1 MYTDI
6 THPIF
11 KNYIPEDIEVIKE
24 NYSDDT
30 YEIDTNLGYIR
41 YIKNVY
47 EYEELMKRVKEE
59 NSEPVYSK
67 NTFEINP
74 FPEPTRFNLL
84 LIDSSLEIP
93 DETNS
98 FYGSICYRVPI
109 NNSVLKSFKARDI
122 TLLDLQILGYI
133 LLQICFQ
140 HRKIIEIHDSEDKDK
155 QVAVEFVVAILASCI
170 EHLKSKIIPFFTEQ
184 RIKLWT
190 VRTDMIECLEEISNN
205 FIIEITPIINNILTG
220 FIKLVKENDIKIKEN
235 CTPEQLTIDD
245 WLVFQLFIAPKMM
258 ENNE

>member
-1 MYTDI
+1 MYKAI

-11 KNYIPEDIEVIKE
+11 KYFIPEDIEVIKE

-30 YEIDTNLGYIR
+30 YEIDTDLGYIR

-59 NSEPVYSK
+59 IKEPVYSK

-84 LIDSSLEIP
+84 LIDNSLEIP

-98 FYGSICYRVPI
+98 FYGSICYRVPVDI
-109 NNSVLKSFKARDI
+109 STIKLFKARDI
-122 TLLDLQILGYI
+122 TLLDLQLLGYI
-133 LLQICFQ
+133 LMQICFQ
-140 HRKIIEIHDSEDKDK
+140 HRKIIEINASENKEK
-155 QVAVEFVVAILASCI
+155 HGAMAFIVAILASCI
-170 EHLKSKIIPFFTEQ
+170 ELLKSKIIPFFIEQ

-190 VRTDMIECLEEISNN
+190 VRTDMIDCLEEISDN
-205 FIIEITPIINNILTG
+205 FMIEITPIINNILTG
-220 FIKLVKENDIKIKEN
+220 FIELVKENNIKIKEN
-235 CTPEQLTIDD
+235 CIPEQLTIND
-245 WLVFQLFIAPKMM
+245 WLVFQLFIAPKMTKNI
-258 ENNE
+258 E